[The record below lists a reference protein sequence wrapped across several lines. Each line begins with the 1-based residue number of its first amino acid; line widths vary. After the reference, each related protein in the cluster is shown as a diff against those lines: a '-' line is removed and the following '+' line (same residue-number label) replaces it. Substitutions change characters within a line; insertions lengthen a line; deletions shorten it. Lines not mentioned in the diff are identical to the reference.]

1 MFENL
6 TDRLQD
12 IFGKMGRKGKLTEED
27 VDQAMREVKLAML
40 EADVNFKV
48 VKEFIKRLKERA
60 VGAEVLQSLSPAQQV
75 IKIVNEELV
84 AMLGEPGKLD
94 YGSRSPAVLLLVG
107 LQGSGKTTTA
117 AKLALYLRK
126 QGLHPLLVAADVY
139 RPAAIDQLVT
149 LGKGLNIPVYAED
162 PQNNPVD
169 IAERGLQHARQNG
182 ASVVIVDTAGRLHID
197 DDMMDEVA
205 TIRMRVDPTE
215 VILVADAMTG
225 QDAVRVA
232 EEFNARVP
240 LSGMILTK
248 IDGDARGG
256 AALSI
261 RAVTGIPLKFLATG
275 EKPDALEPFYPDRLA
290 SRILGMGDMLSLI
303 ERAEQTMDQSQGE
316 AMDKKLR
323 TGSFDLDDFL
333 KQLQQIKKMGPLTQI
348 IGMIP
353 GMRNLTKGADLS
365 QIDDNQI
372 KRVEAI
378 ISSMTLQERRDPNVL
393 NASRRRRIATG
404 SGTSVQELNALLSQF
419 KQMQKMMKQFS
430 NGRMP
435 NIPGL
440 GGGSGGGGGI
450 KGAAARGLR
459 R

>member
-27 VDQAMREVKLAML
+27 VDGAMREVKLAML

-48 VKEFIKRLKERA
+48 VKDFVKRLKERA
-60 VGAEVLQSLSPAQQV
+60 IGAEVFQSLSPAQQV

-84 AMLGEPGKLD
+84 TMLGEPGKLD
-94 YGSRSPAVLLLVG
+94 YGSRSPAVVMLVG
-107 LQGSGKTTTA
+107 LQGSGKTTTS

-149 LGKGLNIPVYAED
+149 LGKQLNIPVYSE
-162 PQNNPVD
+162 PPENNPVG
-169 IAERGLQHARQNG
+169 IAERAVQHAKANG
-182 ASVVIVDTAGRLHID
+182 NSVVILDTAGRLHID

-205 TIRMRVDPTE
+205 TIRMRVEPTE
-215 VILVADAMTG
+215 VILIADAMTG

-240 LSGMILTK
+240 LSGLILTK
-248 IDGDARGG
+248 VDGDARGG

-261 RAVTGIPLKFLATG
+261 RAVTGIPLKFLSVG
-275 EKPDALEPFYPDRLA
+275 EKPDQLEPFYPDRLA

-303 ERAEQTMDQSQGE
+303 ERAEATFDKSQNE
-316 AMDKKLR
+316 SMERKLR
-323 TGSFDLDDFL
+323 GGGFDLDDFL
-333 KQLQQIKKMGPLTQI
+333 QQLQQIKKMGSLSQI
-348 IGMIP
+348 IEMIP
-353 GMRNLTKGADLS
+353 GMRNLTKNANMPAV
-365 QIDDNQI
+365 DDNQL

-378 ISSMTLQERRDPNVL
+378 ISSMTREERRNPGILD
-393 NASRRRRIATG
+393 ASRRRRIAAG
-404 SGTSVQELNALLSQF
+404 SGTSVQELNALLNQF
-419 KQMQKMMKQFS
+419 KQMQKMMKQLS
-430 NGRMP
+430 SGRMP
-435 NIPGL
+435 NMLRGL
-440 GGGSGGGGGI
+440 G
-450 KGAAARGLR
+450 R
-459 R
+459 

>member
-1 MFENL
+1 
-6 TDRLQD
+6 
-12 IFGKMGRKGKLTEED
+12 
-27 VDQAMREVKLAML
+27 
-40 EADVNFKV
+40 
-48 VKEFIKRLKERA
+48 
-60 VGAEVLQSLSPAQQV
+60 
-75 IKIVNEELV
+75 
-84 AMLGEPGKLD
+84 
-94 YGSRSPAVLLLVG
+94 
-107 LQGSGKTTTA
+107 
-117 AKLALYLRK
+117 
-126 QGLHPLLVAADVY
+126 
-139 RPAAIDQLVT
+139 
-149 LGKGLNIPVYAED
+149 
-162 PQNNPVD
+162 
-169 IAERGLQHARQNG
+169 
-182 ASVVIVDTAGRLHID
+182 
-197 DDMMDEVA
+197 
-205 TIRMRVDPTE
+205 

>member
-1 MFENL
+1 
-6 TDRLQD
+6 
-12 IFGKMGRKGKLTEED
+12 
-27 VDQAMREVKLAML
+27 
-40 EADVNFKV
+40 
-48 VKEFIKRLKERA
+48 
-60 VGAEVLQSLSPAQQV
+60 
-75 IKIVNEELV
+75 
-84 AMLGEPGKLD
+84 
-94 YGSRSPAVLLLVG
+94 
-107 LQGSGKTTTA
+107 
-117 AKLALYLRK
+117 
-126 QGLHPLLVAADVY
+126 
-139 RPAAIDQLVT
+139 
-149 LGKGLNIPVYAED
+149 
-162 PQNNPVD
+162 
-169 IAERGLQHARQNG
+169 
-182 ASVVIVDTAGRLHID
+182 
-197 DDMMDEVA
+197 
-205 TIRMRVDPTE
+205 
-215 VILVADAMTG
+215 
-225 QDAVRVA
+225 
-232 EEFNARVP
+232 
-240 LSGMILTK
+240 
-248 IDGDARGG
+248 
-256 AALSI
+256 
-261 RAVTGIPLKFLATG
+261 
-275 EKPDALEPFYPDRLA
+275 LEPFYPDRLA

>member
-1 MFENL
+1 
-6 TDRLQD
+6 
-12 IFGKMGRKGKLTEED
+12 
-27 VDQAMREVKLAML
+27 
-40 EADVNFKV
+40 
-48 VKEFIKRLKERA
+48 
-60 VGAEVLQSLSPAQQV
+60 
-75 IKIVNEELV
+75 
-84 AMLGEPGKLD
+84 
-94 YGSRSPAVLLLVG
+94 
-107 LQGSGKTTTA
+107 
-117 AKLALYLRK
+117 
-126 QGLHPLLVAADVY
+126 
-139 RPAAIDQLVT
+139 
-149 LGKGLNIPVYAED
+149 
-162 PQNNPVD
+162 
-169 IAERGLQHARQNG
+169 
-182 ASVVIVDTAGRLHID
+182 
-197 DDMMDEVA
+197 
-205 TIRMRVDPTE
+205 

-430 NGRMP
+430 TGRMP
-435 NIPGL
+435 NSPGL

>member
-1 MFENL
+1 
-6 TDRLQD
+6 
-12 IFGKMGRKGKLTEED
+12 
-27 VDQAMREVKLAML
+27 
-40 EADVNFKV
+40 
-48 VKEFIKRLKERA
+48 
-60 VGAEVLQSLSPAQQV
+60 
-75 IKIVNEELV
+75 
-84 AMLGEPGKLD
+84 
-94 YGSRSPAVLLLVG
+94 
-107 LQGSGKTTTA
+107 
-117 AKLALYLRK
+117 ALYLRK

-430 NGRMP
+430 KAYRV
-435 NIPGL
+435 PG
-440 GGGSGGGGGI
+440 
-450 KGAAARGLR
+450 GALR
-459 R
+459 RDEAMDVGALREAREETGLDAVARRYLLRINVRFTRGDDGVDWTTHVLAATTDQTAIDPIDTREIREARWSTLAELNGPIRAILLASGSPLFRYRSDVHRWAAEELSKN